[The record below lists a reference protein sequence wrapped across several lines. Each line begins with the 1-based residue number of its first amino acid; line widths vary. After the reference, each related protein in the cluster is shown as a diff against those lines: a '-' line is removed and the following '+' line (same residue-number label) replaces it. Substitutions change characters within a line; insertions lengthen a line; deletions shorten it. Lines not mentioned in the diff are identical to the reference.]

1 MEIRTTEQCYSR
13 EEGEETVSGNKT
25 FNLNVVKNAIAPSA
39 SAISATKEKQ
49 DTDSLFEHVA
59 WLYAFFRER
68 LFRDDTARI
77 ITAIWPGDRPK
88 RDMRLLE
95 LGCGPGF
102 YSCRLAKHFNE
113 LSVLG
118 VDRCESQ
125 LCRARERA
133 QMQGLDN
140 CRFDHVNVHA
150 IACGDGEF
158 DVVLASR
165 LFTVLRQQQRVVA
178 EIYRVLKPGGR
189 CFIAEPRYA
198 FWASIPLFLMW
209 VLARAIHFHNGYR
222 EPHKA
227 RVYASEDFEALFATQ
242 PWRRIDISQDGRYQY
257 VICEK

>member
-1 MEIRTTEQCYSR
+1 
-13 EEGEETVSGNKT
+13 
-25 FNLNVVKNAIAPSA
+25 VKNVIAQSA
-39 SAISATKEKQ
+39 SVITAAKKNRN
-49 DTDSLFEHVA
+49 TDSLFEHVA

-77 ITAIWPGDRPK
+77 IMALWPGGRPK
-88 RDMRLLE
+88 RDTRLLE

-102 YSCRLAKHFNE
+102 YSCRLANRFNE

-125 LCRARERA
+125 LCRARARA
-133 QMQGLDN
+133 RTQDLQN
-140 CRFDHVNVHA
+140 CRFDHVNVYGLS
-150 IACGDGEF
+150 CGNGEF

-165 LFTVLRQQQRVVA
+165 LFTVLRQQRRVVA
-178 EIYRVLKPGGR
+178 EIYRVLKPGGH

-209 VLARAIHFHNGYR
+209 LLARAIHFQNGYR

-227 RVYASEDFEALFATQ
+227 RVYAAGDFEALFATQ
-242 PWRRIDISQDGRYQY
+242 PWRRIDVWQDGRYQY
-257 VICEK
+257 VVCEK